1 MNPTSIVNMTLAITM
16 YYMPVTAIW
25 LSHTKG
31 VKYYTR
37 SQTSKILLT
46 VMKSLLSHKAG
57 RQISKIHTV

>member
-31 VKYYTR
+31 VKTIPEVKLR
-37 SQTSKILLT
+37 
-46 VMKSLLSHKAG
+46 
-57 RQISKIHTV
+57 RFF